1 MRILLTIAYDG
12 TDFCGYQVQPNLRTV
27 ERELETA
34 LYKLLNKET
43 KTIASGRT
51 DSGVHAL
58 NQKVHFD
65 TDATIPPE
73 KYVGALNAL
82 LPSDVKVI
90 SSKKVSDNFN
100 ARYSA
105 KNKTYRY
112 SLYFSDYENPML
124 NRYRTLQKFSLDYDK
139 IKSAC
144 KVIEGEH
151 DFKCF
156 LSSGSSVKDTVRTV
170 YSIKMVKRGKLL
182 DFYVKGNGFL
192 YNMVRIIVGS
202 LIAVGENRLSV
213 DDLEKAILTGD
224 RNLAGKTMPAKGL
237 TLYSVS
243 YKNK

>member
-1 MRILLTIAYDG
+1 MKILLTIAYDG
-12 TDFCGYQVQPNLRTV
+12 TDFCGYQVQPNCRTV
-27 ERELETA
+27 EEEIEKA

-43 KTIASGRT
+43 KTVASGRT
-51 DSGVHAL
+51 DSGVHAI
-58 NQKVHFD
+58 NQKVHFE
-65 TDATIPPE
+65 TDATIPAI
-73 KYVGALNAL
+73 KYKEALNAL
-82 LPSDVKVI
+82 LPSDVKVV

-105 KNKTYRY
+105 KSKTYRY
-112 SLYFSDYENPML
+112 SLYFGDFENPML
-124 NRYRTLQKFSLDYDK
+124 NRYKTLLKYPLDLDK
-139 IKSAC
+139 VKSAC

-170 YSIKMVKRGKLL
+170 YSIKIVKRGNLL

-202 LIAVGENRLSV
+202 LVAVGEGRLAVS
-213 DDLEKAILTGD
+213 DLETAIKTGN
-224 RNLAGKTMPAKGL
+224 RKLAGKTMPAKGL

-243 YKNK
+243 YK

>member
-1 MRILLTIAYDG
+1 MKILLTVAYDG
-12 TDFCGYQVQPNLRTV
+12 TDFCGYQVQPNCRTV
-27 ERELETA
+27 EEELEKA
-34 LYKLLNKET
+34 LYKLLNKEI

-58 NQKVHFD
+58 NQKVHFV
-65 TDATIPPE
+65 TDATIPAC
-73 KYVGALNAL
+73 KYKEALNAL
-82 LPSDVKVI
+82 LPNDVKVL

-105 KNKTYRY
+105 KTKTYRY
-112 SLYFSDYENPML
+112 SLYFGDFEHPMYS
-124 NRYRTLQKFSLDYDK
+124 RYKTLLKYPLDFEK
-139 IKSAC
+139 VEQAC

-170 YSIKMVKRGKLL
+170 YSIKMVKKGSML

-202 LIAVGENRLSV
+202 LVAVGEGRLSIV
-213 DDLEKAILTGD
+213 DLETAIKTGN
-224 RNLAGKTMPAKGL
+224 RKLAGKTMPAKGL

-243 YKNK
+243 YK

>member
-1 MRILLTIAYDG
+1 MRILLTVAYDG
-12 TDFCGYQVQPNLRTV
+12 TDFFGYQIQPNLRTV
-27 ERELETA
+27 ELELENA
-34 LYKLLNKET
+34 LFKLLGKET

-58 NQKVHFD
+58 NQKVQFD
-65 TDATIPPE
+65 TNSTIPPE

-90 SSKKVSDNFN
+90 SSKKVSDSFN

-105 KNKTYRY
+105 KTKTYKY
-112 SLYFSDYENPML
+112 SLYFSNFENPLL
-124 NRYRTLQKFSLDYDK
+124 NRYKTLQKFPLDYDK
-139 IKSAC
+139 MKSAC

-156 LSSGSSVKDTVRTV
+156 LSSGSSVKDTIRTI
-170 YSIKMVKRGKLL
+170 YSIKMVKRGRLL

-192 YNMVRIIVGS
+192 YNMVRIVVGS
-202 LIAVGENRLSV
+202 LIAVGENRLTV
-213 DDLEKAILTGD
+213 EEIERAIKTGD
-224 RNLAGKTMPAKGL
+224 RKLAGKTMPAKGL

-243 YKNK
+243 YHNK

>member
-1 MRILLTIAYDG
+1 MKILLTVAYDG
-12 TDFCGYQVQPNLRTV
+12 TDFCGYQVQPNCRTV
-27 ERELETA
+27 EEEIEKA

-43 KTIASGRT
+43 KTVASGRT

-58 NQKVHFD
+58 NQKVHFE
-65 TDATIPPE
+65 TDATIPAI
-73 KYVGALNAL
+73 KYKEALNAL
-82 LPSDVKVI
+82 LPSDVKVV

-105 KNKTYRY
+105 KSKTYRY
-112 SLYFSDYENPML
+112 SLYFGDFENPML
-124 NRYRTLQKFSLDYDK
+124 NRYKTLLKYPLDLDK
-139 IKSAC
+139 VKSAC

-170 YSIKMVKRGKLL
+170 YSIKIVKRGNLL

-202 LIAVGENRLSV
+202 LVAVGEGRLAVS
-213 DDLEKAILTGD
+213 DLEIAIKTGN
-224 RNLAGKTMPAKGL
+224 RKLAGKTMPAKGL

-243 YKNK
+243 YK

>member
-1 MRILLTIAYDG
+1 MRVLLTVAYDG
-12 TDFCGYQVQPNLRTV
+12 TDFCGYQIQPDLRTV
-27 ERELETA
+27 ESELETA
-34 LYKLLNKET
+34 LYKLLKVET

-51 DSGVHAL
+51 DSGVHAT

-65 TDATIPPE
+65 TNASIPAE
-73 KYVGALNAL
+73 KYADALNAL
-82 LPSDVKVI
+82 LPGDVKVI
-90 SSKKVSDNFN
+90 SSKKVSDSFN

-105 KNKTYRY
+105 KTKTYRY
-112 SLYFSDYENPML
+112 SLYFGKVENPML
-124 NRYRTLQKFSLDYDK
+124 CRYKTLLKFPLDLEK
-139 IKSAC
+139 IKSAI

-170 YSIKMVKRGKLL
+170 YSIKMVKKGNFL

-202 LIAVGENRLSV
+202 LIAIGENRLTIEE
-213 DDLEKAILTGD
+213 LEKAIKTGN
-224 RNLAGKTMPAKGL
+224 RKLAGKTMPAKGL

-243 YKNK
+243 YK

>member
-1 MRILLTIAYDG
+1 MKVLLTVAYDG

-27 ERELETA
+27 EEELENA
-34 LYKLLNKET
+34 LYKLLKKET
-43 KTIASGRT
+43 KTVASGRT

-58 NQKVHFD
+58 NQKVHFE
-65 TDATIPPE
+65 TDATIPAS
-73 KYVGALNAL
+73 KYKEALNSL
-82 LPSDVKVI
+82 LPSDVKVV

-105 KNKTYRY
+105 KSKTYRY
-112 SLYFSDYENPML
+112 SLYFGDFENPML
-124 NRYRTLQKFSLDYDK
+124 SRYKTLLRYPLDLEK
-139 IKSAC
+139 MKEAC

-156 LSSGSSVKDTVRTV
+156 LSSGSSVKNTIRTV
-170 YSIKMVKRGKLL
+170 YSIKMVKRGNLL

-202 LIAVGENRLSV
+202 LVAIGEGRLTV
-213 DDLEKAILTGD
+213 LDLETAIKTGD
-224 RNLAGKTMPAKGL
+224 RKLAGKTMPAKGL

-243 YKNK
+243 YK